1 MPVSNFAYTGRLE
14 KTWIAACAGMTKRK
28 ADIGLTIS
36 KPRSSSLG
44 APILTDRVDRLP
56 HTRIR
61 CKQFTAPP
69 LAQFIIPMIDNLTA
83 KLNGVFYGWRMIAA
97 GCVMRMLGGGFHL
110 YGFTIFFLPITN
122 ELGLSR
128 AATSL
133 VFSLARAEGAIEG
146 PLAGYV
152 IDRYGPRPMMLA
164 GIIMSGVGYMLLAT
178 VHTYTA
184 FLIVYLGIISLAFS
198 AGFMHS
204 PMVLANSWFIRRRA
218 MAMTLISSAIGIG
231 GTLITP
237 ILAFTVSQWG
247 WRYGAFIA
255 GLGLIVTGIPVAL
268 YVKRSP
274 ESMGLVPDGVMP
286 TAGQTLKTPNPA
298 AANSEHDREHEYEH
312 DHEFTLKQALKTA
325 AFWKLILAT
334 TTRVGVYNS
343 ITVHFVPIMVWR
355 GASEAKAA
363 AMLAT
368 MALMSLPSHLFVGWI
383 ADRVNKPRLMASCML
398 LGAAAVAILAYGN
411 GEWALWTFTLLFTFV
426 EALFPVSWATVG
438 DYFGRKHFATIRGSM
453 SFFYLWGPALGP
465 VITGYVYD
473 RHQSYAPLMNGYI
486 AIALIA
492 GLLYASLRQPAP
504 RS

>member
-1 MPVSNFAYTGRLE
+1 M
-14 KTWIAACAGMTKRK
+14 
-28 ADIGLTIS
+28 IG
-36 KPRSSSLG
+36 K
-44 APILTDRVDRLP
+44 
-56 HTRIR
+56 
-61 CKQFTAPP
+61 FTEQ
-69 LAQFIIPMIDNLTA
+69 LHGL
-83 KLNGVFYGWRMIAA
+83 FYGWRMIAA

-164 GIIMSGVGYMLLAT
+164 GIILSGLGYMLLAT
-178 VHTYTA
+178 VDSYAA
-184 FLIVYLGIISLAFS
+184 FLIVYLGVISLAFS

-237 ILAFTVSQWG
+237 VLAFTVAQWG

-255 GLGLIVTGIPVAL
+255 GIGLIVTGVPVAL

-274 ESMGLVPDGVMP
+274 ESMGLLPDGVSP
-286 TAGQTLKTPNPA
+286 TSEQERQAPNNSA
-298 AANSEHDREHEYEH
+298 ATAEPERE
-312 DHEFTLKQALKTA
+312 FNLKQAMKSA

-334 TTRVGVYNS
+334 TTRVGVFNS

-363 AMLAT
+363 ALLAT
-368 MALMSLPSHLFVGWI
+368 LALMSLPSHLFVGWI
-383 ADRVNKPRLMASCML
+383 ADRVNKPGLMAACML
-398 LGAAAVAILAYGN
+398 IGAGAVAILAYGD
-411 GEWALWTFTLLFTFV
+411 GEWALWTFTILFTFV

-473 RHQSYAPLMNGYI
+473 RHQSYAPLMNAYI
-486 AIALIA
+486 AIALVA
-492 GLLYASLRQPAP
+492 GLLYASLRQPKLPA
-504 RS
+504 

>member
-1 MPVSNFAYTGRLE
+1 
-14 KTWIAACAGMTKRK
+14 
-28 ADIGLTIS
+28 
-36 KPRSSSLG
+36 
-44 APILTDRVDRLP
+44 
-56 HTRIR
+56 
-61 CKQFTAPP
+61 
-69 LAQFIIPMIDNLTA
+69 
-83 KLNGVFYGWRMIAA
+83 
-97 GCVMRMLGGGFHL
+97 MRMLGGGFHL

-146 PLAGYV
+146 PLAGYM

-164 GIIMSGVGYMLLAT
+164 GIFLSGLGYMLLST
-178 VHTYTA
+178 VHSYAA
-184 FLIVYLGIISLAFS
+184 FLIVYLGVISLAFS

-237 ILAFTVSQWG
+237 ILAFAVAQWG

-255 GLGLIVTGIPVAL
+255 GLGLIVTGVPVAL

-274 ESMGLVPDGVMP
+274 ESMGLVPDGVTP
-286 TAGQTLKTPNPA
+286 TSDQKLKAPNNGEA
-298 AANSEHDREHEYEH
+298 TSQQEREDDR
-312 DHEFTLKQALKTA
+312 EFTLKQALKTA

-368 MALMSLPSHLFVGWI
+368 MALMSLPSHLLVGWI
-383 ADRVNKPRLMASCML
+383 ADRVDKPRLMAACML
-398 LGAAAVAILAYGN
+398 LGAVAVAILAYGD
-411 GEWALWTFTLLFTFV
+411 GEWALWLFTLLFTFV

-465 VITGYVYD
+465 VITGFVYD
-473 RHQSYAPLMNGYI
+473 RHQSYAPLMDAYI
-486 AIALIA
+486 AVALVA
-492 GLLYASLRQPAP
+492 GLLYASLRQPKPAA
-504 RS
+504 